1 MAGRYDFSDR
11 VALVTGGGRGIGR
24 AIALGL
30 AECGAKL
37 VLASRTQA
45 ELDQV
50 VAEIKEKG
58 TDASAVVTDLMKSE
72 SIDALVDTTIQTYG
86 RVDILINNA
95 ARSFMRP
102 LMELRED
109 GWDKIFDVN
118 CKAVFLLS
126 RAVAKNM
133 AGHGGG
139 RIVNITTV
147 GAVRG
152 GAGMGVYHASK
163 AALSM
168 LNKCMAVEWSPL
180 NINVNAVGPGL
191 TKTAFSQPIWSNPEV
206 EQMVAGRIPKGRL
219 AEPEEVVGAVLFLC
233 SEDSN
238 YITGETIYVDGGSL
252 ANY

>member
-1 MAGRYDFSDR
+1 MAARYDFSDK

-58 TDASAVVTDLMKSE
+58 TDAGAVVTDLMKSE
-72 SIDALVDTTIQTYG
+72 SIDALVDTAIQTYG

-139 RIVNITTV
+139 RIVNITRS
-147 GAVRG
+147 ARC
-152 GAGMGVYHASK
+152 AGVP
-163 AALSM
+163 
-168 LNKCMAVEWSPL
+168 EW
-180 NINVNAVGPGL
+180 G
-191 TKTAFSQPIWSNPEV
+191 
-206 EQMVAGRIPKGRL
+206 
-219 AEPEEVVGAVLFLC
+219 
-233 SEDSN
+233 
-238 YITGETIYVDGGSL
+238 YIMP
-252 ANY
+252 ARPRFPC